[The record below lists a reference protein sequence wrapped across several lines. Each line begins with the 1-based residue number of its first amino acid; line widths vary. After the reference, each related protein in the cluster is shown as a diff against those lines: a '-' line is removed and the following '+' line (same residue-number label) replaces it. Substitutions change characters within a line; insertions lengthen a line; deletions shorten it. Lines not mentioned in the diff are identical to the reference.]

1 MLGDSVAQD
10 LKRLAQEVRE
20 ATDRTSGFALDI
32 ETAVAEASEHMR
44 GVRERALAKLEALP
58 EAVATAAPVTSRSYD
73 DAQRLLERVREMVQ
87 DAARKGERLSAAGER
102 ASRAAERLTR
112 RLEDEG
118 SEAEALVLRLTP
130 LHTRSLPPVQA
141 PGLRLIA
148 EERSNRPATAEESA
162 APNDESPSK
171 SLLRQDEDRS

>member
-1 MLGDSVAQD
+1 
-10 LKRLAQEVRE
+10 
-20 ATDRTSGFALDI
+20 
-32 ETAVAEASEHMR
+32 MR

-58 EAVATAAPVTSRSYD
+58 EASATSAPITSRSYD

-112 RLEDEG
+112 RLDEESG
-118 SEAEALVLRLTP
+118 EAEALVLRLSP
-130 LHTRSLPPVQA
+130 ANTRPMPPVQA

-148 EERSNRPATAEESA
+148 EERSNGPLSRDEAIEPNGDA
-162 APNDESPSK
+162 ADEPS
-171 SLLRQDEDRS
+171 LRQEEDRS